1 MAEKLSVQE
10 KAAQDTRS
18 SGVVAGQRQ
27 SSPEIGLA
35 NIRIVLINTT
45 HPGNIGAT
53 ARAMKVMGLSSL
65 HLVTPKIFPSADA
78 TARASGADDLLQ
90 TARVHDSLDSALA
103 GCSLVLGTSARLR
116 SLPMPMLDVRRAS
129 EQALAE
135 SDTTEVAILFGR
147 ERYGLTNEEMQ
158 RCQYLVNIPSNP
170 AYSSLNLAQAVQ
182 IIGYE
187 LRVAAMGG
195 AGLSVPPS
203 DWEPVDA
210 SQMEGFF
217 QHLEQT
223 LLDIRFL
230 NPKQPKRLMMRLR
243 RLFNR
248 ARPDQNE
255 INILRGILKA
265 SQETEKRANKADE

>member
-1 MAEKLSVQE
+1 MSNRLE

-18 SGVVAGQRQ
+18 RTAMAGQGEDTVASR
-27 SSPEIGLA
+27 LA
-35 NIRIVLINTT
+35 RVRIVLINTT

-65 HLVTPKIFPSADA
+65 HLVTPKIFPNAEA
-78 TARASGADDLLQ
+78 TAMASGADDILQ
-90 TARVHDSLDSALA
+90 SAVVHESLGSALA
-103 GCSLVLGTSARLR
+103 GIHLVLGTSARLR
-116 SLPMPMLDVRRAS
+116 SLPMPMLDARRAAG
-129 EQALAE
+129 QALNE
-135 SDTTEVAILFGR
+135 SALHDVAILFGR

-158 RCQYLVNIPSNP
+158 RCQFLVNIPSNP

-187 LRVAAMGG
+187 LRVAAQGF
-195 AGLSVPPS
+195 ADISVPPL
-203 DWEPVDA
+203 DWEPVDDE
-210 SQMEGFF
+210 QMEGLFK
-217 QHLEQT
+217 HLEQT

-230 NPKQPKRLMMRLR
+230 NPEQPRRLMMRLR

-265 SQETEKRANKADE
+265 SQEMAEKSGGRE